1 MNCLK
6 CGQLIPDDSDF
17 CQYCGSRITTGKI
30 ALQYDDLEEEG
41 SEESIAST
49 SEQDHVFSPQET
61 AISLQEAKISMQE
74 REKEELENAADEA
87 IRQLHTCIAKL
98 RFYDKNVVIV
108 PDDGK
113 LLYHKYGCE
122 ELDLSSFWIYNTKL
136 AEANSYKPCD
146 YCCK

>member
-17 CQYCGSRITTGKI
+17 CQYCGSRITTDEI
-30 ALQYDDLEEEG
+30 AQQYDDLEG
-41 SEESIAST
+41 NCSEESLAS
-49 SEQDHVFSPQET
+49 SSDQDSVFPPQET
-61 AISLQEAKISMQE
+61 AVLLQEAKISMQE
-74 REKEELENAADEA
+74 CEKEELENAADEA

-98 RFYDKNVVIV
+98 RFYDKNVVIA

-136 AEANSYKPCD
+136 AEANGYKPCD
-146 YCCK
+146 NCCK